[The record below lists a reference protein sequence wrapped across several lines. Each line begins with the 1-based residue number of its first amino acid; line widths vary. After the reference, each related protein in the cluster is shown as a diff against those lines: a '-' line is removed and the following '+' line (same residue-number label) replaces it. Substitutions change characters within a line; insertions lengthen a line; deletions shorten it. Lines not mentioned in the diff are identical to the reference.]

1 MQTYHYRVDARMIP
15 PVVMAMVFGALLLFL
30 EGASER
36 GLIVF
41 LPLAPFF
48 YLGAEILARK
58 ISVDPD
64 GITISKL
71 LRSAR
76 IKWTE
81 IQSLDTVRTGQKLFV
96 VLQTAE
102 GSVHLIT
109 NTISPFK
116 DLATRLL
123 ERIPPEKVAAGAQE
137 VLSEPP
143 TKLGPVVQAWIVCVV
158 LLGIVAAKMLG
169 YG

>member
-1 MQTYHYRVDARMIP
+1 MGTYHYRVDVRMIP
-15 PVVMAMVFGALLLFL
+15 PVVVAMVFGALLLFL
-30 EGASER
+30 EGASDR

-58 ISVDPD
+58 IVLDPE

-71 LRSAR
+71 FRSAR
-76 IKWTE
+76 IEWTE

-96 VLQTAE
+96 VLQTTD
-102 GSVHLIT
+102 GGVHLIT

-116 DLATRLL
+116 DLATKLL
-123 ERIPPEKVAAGAQE
+123 EHVPPEKVAPGAKE
-137 VLSEPP
+137 VLSDPP
-143 TKLGPVVQAWIVCVV
+143 AKLGPVVQAWIVCVV
-158 LLGIVAAKMLG
+158 LVGIVAAKTLG

>member
-1 MQTYHYRVDARMIP
+1 MDTYHYRVDVRMLP
-15 PVVMAMVFGALLLFL
+15 PVVMAMVFGAMLLFL

-36 GLIVF
+36 ALLVF

-58 ISVDPD
+58 IVLDSE
-64 GITISKL
+64 GITISKF
-71 LRSAR
+71 LRSSR
-76 IKWTE
+76 IKWSE
-81 IQSLDTVRTGQKLFV
+81 IQSLDTVRSGQKLFV
-96 VLQTAE
+96 VLQTGE

-116 DLATRLL
+116 DLAARLL
-123 ERIPPEKVAAGAQE
+123 EHIPPDKVAAGAKE
-137 VLSEPP
+137 ILSEPP
-143 TKLGPVVQAWIVCVV
+143 AKLGPVVQAWVVCA
-158 LLGIVAAKMLG
+158 LLMAIVAAKMLG